1 MSAKQYDEVCRDEF
15 AGINRK
21 LDTITKKLYEDN
33 GGESIQSRLNRID
46 MRNNFR
52 DKIIAMLVAGV
63 FIPLCYHIVLS
74 LYTALAQP

>member
-1 MSAKQYDEVCRDEF
+1 MSVKQYDDVCRDEF

-46 MRNNFR
+46 LRNNLR
-52 DKIIAMLVAGV
+52 DRLIGLLIAGV

-74 LYTALAQP
+74 IYNNLIK

>member
-1 MSAKQYDEVCRDEF
+1 MSVKQYDDVCRDEF

-46 MRNNFR
+46 LRNNLR
-52 DKIIAMLVAGV
+52 DKLIGLLIAGV
-63 FIPLCYHIVLS
+63 FIPLCYQFALS
-74 LYTALAQP
+74 LYRHIVN